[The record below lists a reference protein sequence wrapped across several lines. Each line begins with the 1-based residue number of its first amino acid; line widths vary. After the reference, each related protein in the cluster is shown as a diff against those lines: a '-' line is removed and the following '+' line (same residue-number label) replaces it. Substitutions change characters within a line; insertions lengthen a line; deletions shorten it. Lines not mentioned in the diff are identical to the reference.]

1 MASLNKAMLIGNL
14 GKDPETKVMVSGKS
28 VCNFSVATSETW
40 KDKTTGEKNEKSEWH
55 NIVVFDK
62 LADVCSNYLKKGSK
76 VYIEGKI
83 QTRKW
88 TDKNGVDRY
97 TTEIVASEMKMLSQ
111 KKDGDQPANVAPAVA
126 PANGGSLDDEIP
138 FNYIGN
144 FQQ

>member
-14 GKDPETKVMVSGKS
+14 GKDPENKVMESGKS

-40 KDKTTGEKNEKSEWH
+40 KDKNTGEKKEKSEWH
-55 NIVVFDK
+55 NVVVFDK
-62 LADVCSNYLKKGSK
+62 LADVCANYLKKGSK

-97 TTEIVASEMKMLSQ
+97 TTEIVASEMKMLSS
-111 KKDGDQPANVAPAVA
+111 KKDGEQPSKAVPAAAPAA
-126 PANGGSLDDEIP
+126 DFDDSIP
-138 FNYIGN
+138 F
-144 FQQ
+144 

>member
-1 MASLNKAMLIGNL
+1 LIGNL
-14 GKDPETKVMVSGKS
+14 GKDVETKILESGKS

-40 KDKTTGEKNEKSEWH
+40 KDKNTGEKKEKSEWH

-62 LADVCSNYLKKGSK
+62 LAVVCANFLKKGSK

-97 TTEIVASEMKMLSQ
+97 TTEIVATEMKMLSS
-111 KKDGDQPANVAPAVA
+111 KKDSDQPAKAAPAAA
-126 PANGGSLDDEIP
+126 PADDFNDDVP
-138 FNYIGN
+138 F
-144 FQQ
+144 

>member
-14 GKDPETKVMVSGKS
+14 GKNPETKVLESGKS

-40 KDKTTGEKNEKSEWH
+40 KDKNTGEKKEKSEWH

-62 LADVCSNYLKKGSK
+62 LADVCANYLKKGSK

-97 TTEIVASEMKMLSQ
+97 TTEIVASEMKMLSS
-111 KKDGDQPANVAPAVA
+111 KKDGEQPATKAAPAAA
-126 PANGGSLDDEIP
+126 PADDFNDDVP
-138 FNYIGN
+138 F
-144 FQQ
+144 